1 MVGERVDQHLHDEE
15 EGDRVQAHQRG
26 AVNEPSEP
34 VYKELE
40 GNVEELKV
48 KTCSREPLRAP
59 LRYAKDGFIF
69 WMGGELKKL

>member
-15 EGDRVQAHQRG
+15 EGDRVQAHRRE
-26 AVNEPSEP
+26 AVIEPSES

-48 KTCSREPLRAP
+48 KTCSREPLRAQT
-59 LRYAKDGFIF
+59 ASVDDGRLSCNLGRSFN
-69 WMGGELKKL
+69 G